1 MYKYVLT
8 RKIKVFD
15 TWTLFHAFYC
25 SASSGWIKVLSFDAC
40 IESVASFCHLQNP
53 LRTSPRSIRCAWNS
67 RIWHFHLNNTL
78 LPWSHVCFW
87 RVKTKK
93 TTVKSGHPWHRSS
106 IRVKLFYL
114 CQFRRFLARTSRP
127 WLRPEYI
134 YCRPELPLRSAR
146 RFDGKRIAEGGGDST
161 RYTSCLV
168 QNSPKIVARLFS
180 PNEIPICG
188 YGLIHGCSS
197 VKFFRLD
204 SLQNMYH
211 LFVLHHAPPWRKHK
225 TNPDLDDGESV
236 NDWAREQL
244 SFTAQASKR
253 SERRCIRTTWC
264 IVMHSILLLCVPPRG
279 STQSRESLKMWFPA
293 ARGWIE
299 FAQYSILSDSRQCVA
314 FCA

>member
-1 MYKYVLT
+1 MSNPRISFKFNGVRRSSSVGYKMKLCFWNNRQMTDLLLMQLAMYKYVLT

-114 CQFRRFLARTSRP
+114 CQFRRFLGSSDPGWDPSIFIADRS
-127 WLRPEYI
+127 
-134 YCRPELPLRSAR
+134 CRSDRHDDSMGNALQKEVEIVLGTHHVSCRILPKLL
-146 RFDGKRIAEGGGDST
+146 
-161 RYTSCLV
+161 LV
-168 QNSPKIVARLFS
+168 
-180 PNEIPICG
+180 
-188 YGLIHGCSS
+188 CSHQM
-197 VKFFRLD
+197 KF
-204 SLQNMYH
+204 
-211 LFVLHHAPPWRKHK
+211 LFVDTVSSMDA
-225 TNPDLDDGESV
+225 
-236 NDWAREQL
+236 
-244 SFTAQASKR
+244 AQ
-253 SERRCIRTTWC
+253 
-264 IVMHSILLLCVPPRG
+264 
-279 STQSRESLKMWFPA
+279 
-293 ARGWIE
+293 
-299 FAQYSILSDSRQCVA
+299 
-314 FCA
+314 